1 MATPL
6 RDLLAASAPDAATA
20 LGDTAEQT
28 LAALC
33 SEAAAAWPGVIVE
46 PAEVIATLAR
56 KLGVGPNN
64 DDPPPLTAAAAIEIH
79 LALACARGD
88 NAGVAAFDRAYLEVV
103 PQALA
108 GMKLPAATV
117 EDVRSMVRDKLLLA
131 DGDKPPR
138 VVEYAGRGRLRG
150 LIQVMATRTAID
162 RIRLEEREAELP
174 ARELAA
180 PTDVALSLI
189 KAQYREAF
197 SAGFARAVAAATR
210 RDRNLLRLHFLG
222 GVTLEQ
228 LAQMYNVH
236 RATVVRWLAAARE
249 SVFAAT
255 REHVAT
261 QIAAPTDEL
270 DEMFELVKSRVEL
283 SVERLLASVEVSH
296 RRG

>member
-1 MATPL
+1 VATPL
-6 RDLLAASAPDAATA
+6 RDLLAAAAPDAAAA
-20 LGDTAEQT
+20 LGDAAEQT
-28 LAALC
+28 LTALC
-33 SEAAAAWPGVIVE
+33 AEAAAAWPGVVVD
-46 PAEVIATLAR
+46 PSDVVRTLAG
-56 KLGVGPNN
+56 KLAAA
-64 DDPPPLTAAAAIEIH
+64 DPPALTAAAAIEIH

-88 NAGVAAFDRAYLEVV
+88 NAAVAAFDRAYLEVV

-117 EDVRSMVRDKLLLA
+117 EDVRSIVRDKLLLG

-150 LIQVMATRTAID
+150 LVQVTATRTAID

-197 SAGFARAVAAATR
+197 SAGFAQAVAAASR

-236 RATVVRWLAAARE
+236 RATIVRWLAAARE
-249 SVFAAT
+249 AVFAAT

-261 QIAAPTDEL
+261 QIAAPVDEL
-270 DEMFELVKSRVEL
+270 DEMFDLVKSRVEL
-283 SVERLLASVEVSH
+283 SVERLLASVEISH